1 MAAILAE
8 QMRHLANRID
18 ELAQNEELP
27 QGALEGSLNARQ
39 LAELLGIDD
48 LNTFTRS
55 INKIKRGDAD
65 KLTRVEMTEMAIAFV
80 NLLAAQPEDTTKAM
94 TAIRRVSSKEEPV
107 MESQEAAMLQKS
119 YMALLGYYVK
129 NNKKA
134 ADALQDYKEE
144 RGSDFELMD
153 LNQFL
158 TKNTLKAIE
167 PKLDPQTV
175 QVLKGIIIKEDSK
188 YPPGKK
194 PIEDYTPDE
203 MENVLKAAFDDFLH
217 HFPRGKQESFDDYV
231 ARLDFDK
238 MEQMLKRKKN

>member
-8 QMRHLANRID
+8 QMRQLANRID

-65 KLTRVEMTEMAIAFV
+65 KLTRVEMIEMAIAFV

-107 MESQEAAMLQKS
+107 MEADSALKVTEIPMGYRYTHQDGRYVEIVGDHDEGEWEAYDADGKMHAGGDYHSDEDGSGDYFDADGLE
-119 YMALLGYYVK
+119 LNTGLPFV
-129 NNKKA
+129 NHEDA
-134 ADALQDYKEE
+134 AAEIFKDWH
-144 RGSDFELMD
+144 
-153 LNQFL
+153 
-158 TKNTLKAIE
+158 TL
-167 PKLDPQTV
+167 
-175 QVLKGIIIKEDSK
+175 
-188 YPPGKK
+188 
-194 PIEDYTPDE
+194 
-203 MENVLKAAFDDFLH
+203 
-217 HFPRGKQESFDDYV
+217 
-231 ARLDFDK
+231 
-238 MEQMLKRKKN
+238 